1 MQVMYKK
8 CCGIDVHK
16 MKIVCC
22 LRKGNKQEIREF
34 SAETKELKEIA
45 KWLKENK
52 CEMIAMESTGSFWKP
67 LWNIFE
73 ISGLNQILVNA
84 KDMKNVPG
92 KKTDIKDA
100 EWISDLLQHGLL
112 KASYIP
118 DRAQRELREVIKYRQ
133 SMIQERT
140 RELNRLQKML
150 EGANIKVVSKFSKL
164 ENKTC
169 RGLIDYILELEEN
182 EEIEEE
188 KIRGLINKNV
198 KSSLEEI
205 MIAME
210 GVVTKIQKELM
221 KLVIEHINDMA
232 ERIEEINKVVDKYM
246 SGYEENI
253 KRLEK
258 IPGIGRTSAQVILAE
273 IGQEMNQFPTAGH
286 LASWAGVC
294 PGNNESAGKR
304 RSGKTRKGNKILK
317 STLVQCANACK
328 RHKDTFYYAQYQR
341 ILVRKGK
348 KRATVAVAHSILISI
363 YYMIK
368 YDKEYN
374 ELGAQFYNQFNTEK
388 KINSYIR
395 KLHELGVDVHVDTSL
410 LKT

>member
-1 MQVMYKK
+1 
-8 CCGIDVHK
+8 
-16 MKIVCC
+16 
-22 LRKGNKQEIREF
+22 
-34 SAETKELKEIA
+34 
-45 KWLKENK
+45 
-52 CEMIAMESTGSFWKP
+52 
-67 LWNIFE
+67 
-73 ISGLNQILVNA
+73 
-84 KDMKNVPG
+84 
-92 KKTDIKDA
+92 
-100 EWISDLLQHGLL
+100 
-112 KASYIP
+112 
-118 DRAQRELREVIKYRQ
+118 
-133 SMIQERT
+133 
-140 RELNRLQKML
+140 
-150 EGANIKVVSKFSKL
+150 
-164 ENKTC
+164 
-169 RGLIDYILELEEN
+169 
-182 EEIEEE
+182 
-188 KIRGLINKNV
+188 
-198 KSSLEEI
+198 

-273 IGQEMNQFPTAGH
+273 IGQDMNQFPTAGH

-363 YYMIK
+363 YYMLK

-395 KLHELGVDVHVDTSL
+395 KLHELGVEVHVDTSL